1 MPEPRS
7 YQTEAIILKKIKL
20 GEADR
25 ILTLYTPD
33 LGKIRAVARGT
44 RRPRSKL
51 AGHLELLIHSQVSL
65 ARGRNLDTVTGSQTI
80 NSFLPLKA
88 DLQLTSY
95 ALYAAELV
103 DQFAADHVADKPL
116 FHLLLDTMKRLC
128 QPGDMELVLR
138 YFEIRLLQEAG
149 YRPQLQQCVS
159 CKQPLQPVIN
169 SFCPGSGGMLCPN
182 CQHSQPL
189 ARPISV
195 NALKV
200 ARFLQS
206 GDYETVSKLRMNTEL
221 SREMEG
227 IMRSHINYLLEREV
241 KSVAWLD
248 TLRSQSKETTPEPPA
263 NP

>member
-1 MPEPRS
+1 MSSPRS

-33 LGKIRAVARGT
+33 LGKIRAVAKGT

-51 AGHLELLIHSQVSL
+51 AGHLELLTHSLVSL
-65 ARGRNLDTVTGSQTI
+65 ARGRNLDTITGSQTI
-80 NSFLPLKA
+80 NSFFQLKT

-103 DQFAADHVADKPL
+103 DQFTADHAADQPL
-116 FHLLLDTMKRLC
+116 FRLLLDTMEHLC
-128 QPGDMELVLR
+128 QPGDTELALR
-138 YFEIRLLQEAG
+138 YFEMHLLHETG

-159 CKQPLQPVIN
+159 CKQPLQPVTN
-169 SFCPGSGGMLCPN
+169 SFCAGSGGMLCPD

-206 GDYETVSKLRMNTEL
+206 SDYATASRLRISPEL
-221 SREMEG
+221 SLELEG
-227 IMRSHINYLLEREV
+227 IMRGYLKYLLEREV
-241 KSVAWLD
+241 KSIAWLD
-248 TLRSQSKETTPEPPA
+248 TLRRQAAEPTT
-263 NP
+263 